1 MNDKVKKSLKTSGVY
16 IALCVGILAVGV
28 ATAVGYRAA
37 VGSLTETLI
46 PDVSDT
52 IGLPDLDSETVS
64 NIITDAKKTDDEA
77 ASADEDEMDTSSEI
91 VASDITGELETLFYE
106 EAKVMPVSGEILTEY
121 SWGELVK
128 LSGSVWKT
136 HDGIDIAAEEGTPVK
151 SMTSGTVTDIYND
164 TLWGN
169 CVVIDHGD
177 TVIGYYYG
185 LADDISVS
193 VGDKVA
199 SGTVIG
205 AVGNTADIESDL
217 ESHLHFALKYE
228 GAWID
233 PVSYIEPVK

>member
-1 MNDKVKKSLKTSGVY
+1 MDNKIRNGLKKSGVY

-28 ATAVGYRAA
+28 ATAVGYRVA

-52 IGLPDLDSETVS
+52 LGLPDLDSYESVDS
-64 NIITDAKKTDDEA
+64 VVTDAEKTDEA
-77 ASADEDEMDTSSEI
+77 VIVEEDSSQ
-91 VASDITGELETLFYE
+91 VGSQDITEELETLFYE
-106 EAKVMPVSGEILTEY
+106 EAKVLPVSGEILTEF

-128 LSGSVWKT
+128 TSGSVWKT
-136 HDGIDIAAEEGTPVK
+136 HDGIDIAASEGTPVK

-177 TVIGYYYG
+177 TVIGYYCG
-185 LADDISVS
+185 LSDDISVS
-193 VGDKVA
+193 VGDAVA

-205 AVGNTADIESDL
+205 TVGNTADIEADM

-228 GAWID
+228 NAWID
-233 PVSYIEPVK
+233 PISYIEPTK

>member
-1 MNDKVKKSLKTSGVY
+1 MDNKIKNSLKKSGVY

-28 ATAVGYRAA
+28 VTAVGYRAA
-37 VGSLTETLI
+37 VGSLTETLL
-46 PDVSDT
+46 PGTSDT
-52 IGLPDLDSETVS
+52 MGLPELDSATVDSVVTDAAKSEEEAVIEEETVEEV
-64 NIITDAKKTDDEA
+64 T
-77 ASADEDEMDTSSEI
+77 
-91 VASDITGELETLFYE
+91 ASDITEELETLFYE
-106 EAKVMPVSGEILTEY
+106 EAKMLPVSGEILTEY

-128 LSGSVWKT
+128 MTGSVWKT
-136 HDGIDIAAEEGTPVK
+136 HDGIDIAAAEGTPVK
-151 SMTSGTVTDIYND
+151 SMTSGTVSEIYSD

-177 TVIGYYYG
+177 TVFRYYYG

-205 AVGNTADIESDL
+205 SVGNTADIESDL

-228 GAWID
+228 GTWID
-233 PVSYIEPVK
+233 PISYIEPVK

>member
-1 MNDKVKKSLKTSGVY
+1 MNDKVKKSLKSSGVY

-37 VGSLTETLI
+37 VGSLTQTLI

-52 IGLPDLDSETVS
+52 LELPDLDYETVGS
-64 NIITDAKKTDDEA
+64 IVTDAAKSEEAVIEDDTASEVTA
-77 ASADEDEMDTSSEI
+77 A
-91 VASDITGELETLFYE
+91 DITEELETLFYE
-106 EAKVMPVSGEILTEY
+106 EAKVLPVSGEILNDF

-136 HDGIDIAAEEGTPVK
+136 HDGIDISAEEGTAVK
-151 SMTSGTVTDIYND
+151 SMTSGTVTDIYSD

-177 TVIGYYYG
+177 TVIGYYCG
-185 LADDISVS
+185 LSDDISVS

-205 AVGNTADIESDL
+205 TVGNTADIEADM

-228 GAWID
+228 NAWID
-233 PVSYIEPVK
+233 PISYIEPVK

>member
-1 MNDKVKKSLKTSGVY
+1 MDNKIKNSLKKSGVY

-28 ATAVGYRAA
+28 VTAVGYRAA
-37 VGSLTETLI
+37 VGSLTETLL
-46 PDVSDT
+46 PGTSDT
-52 IGLPDLDSETVS
+52 MGLPELDSATVDSVVTDAAKSEEEAVIEEETVEEV
-64 NIITDAKKTDDEA
+64 T
-77 ASADEDEMDTSSEI
+77 
-91 VASDITGELETLFYE
+91 ASDITEELETLFYE
-106 EAKVMPVSGEILTEY
+106 EAKMLPVSGEILTEY

-128 LSGSVWKT
+128 MTGSVWKT
-136 HDGIDIAAEEGTPVK
+136 HDGIDIAAAEGTPVK
-151 SMTSGTVTDIYND
+151 SMTSGTVSEIYSD

-177 TVIGYYYG
+177 TVFGYYYG

-205 AVGNTADIESDL
+205 SVGNTADIESDL

-228 GAWID
+228 GTWID
-233 PVSYIEPVK
+233 PISYIEPVK

>member
-64 NIITDAKKTDDEA
+64 NIITDAEKTDDEA
-77 ASADEDEMDTSSEI
+77 ATADEGEMDTSSEI

-205 AVGNTADIESDL
+205 AVGNTADIESDM

-228 GAWID
+228 DTWID

>member
-1 MNDKVKKSLKTSGVY
+1 MDNKIRNGLKKSGVY

-28 ATAVGYRAA
+28 ATAVGYRVA

-52 IGLPDLDSETVS
+52 LGLPDLDSYESVDS
-64 NIITDAKKTDDEA
+64 VVTDAEKTDEA
-77 ASADEDEMDTSSEI
+77 VIVEEDSSQ
-91 VASDITGELETLFYE
+91 VGSKDITEELETLFYE
-106 EAKVMPVSGEILTEY
+106 EAKVLPVSGEILTEF

-128 LSGSVWKT
+128 TSGSVWKT
-136 HDGIDIAAEEGTPVK
+136 HDGIDIAASEGTPVK

-177 TVIGYYYG
+177 TVIGYYCG
-185 LADDISVS
+185 LSDDISVS
-193 VGDKVA
+193 VGDSVA

-205 AVGNTADIESDL
+205 TVGNTADIEADM

-228 GAWID
+228 NAWID
-233 PVSYIEPVK
+233 PISYIEPTK

>member
-1 MNDKVKKSLKTSGVY
+1 MNDKVKKSLKSSGVY

-52 IGLPDLDSETVS
+52 LELPDLDDYQTVDS
-64 NIITDAKKTDDEA
+64 IVTDAEKTDEA
-77 ASADEDEMDTSSEI
+77 VIVEPEDASAVT
-91 VASDITGELETLFYE
+91 AADITGELETLFYE
-106 EAKVMPVSGEILTEY
+106 EAKVLPVSGEILNDF

-128 LSGSVWKT
+128 MTGSVWKT
-136 HDGIDIAAEEGTPVK
+136 HDGIDIAAEEGTAVK
-151 SMTSGTVTDIYND
+151 SMTSGTVTDIYSD

-177 TVIGYYYG
+177 TVIGYYCG
-185 LADDISVS
+185 LSDDISVS
-193 VGDKVA
+193 IGDKVA

-205 AVGNTADIESDL
+205 TVGNTADIESDMS
-217 ESHLHFALKYE
+217 SHLHFALKYE
-228 GAWID
+228 NAWID
-233 PVSYIEPVK
+233 PISYIEPVK

>member
-1 MNDKVKKSLKTSGVY
+1 MNDKVKKSLKSSGVY

-52 IGLPDLDSETVS
+52 MGLPDIDEYETVDS
-64 NIITDAKKTDDEA
+64 VVTDAAKSEEEAIIEDDTVSEVTA
-77 ASADEDEMDTSSEI
+77 A
-91 VASDITGELETLFYE
+91 DITEELETLFYE
-106 EAKVMPVSGEILTEY
+106 EAKVLPVSGEILTEY

-128 LSGSVWKT
+128 MTGSVWKT
-136 HDGIDIAAEEGTPVK
+136 HDGVDIAAAEGTAVK

-169 CVVIDHGD
+169 CVVVDHGD
-177 TVIGYYYG
+177 TVIGYYCG
-185 LADDISVS
+185 LGDDISVS

-205 AVGNTADIESDL
+205 TVGNTADIESDL

-228 GAWID
+228 GTWID
-233 PVSYIEPVK
+233 PISYIEPVK

>member
-1 MNDKVKKSLKTSGVY
+1 MDNKIKNSLKKSGVY

-28 ATAVGYRAA
+28 VTAVGYRAA
-37 VGSLTETLI
+37 VGSLAETLL
-46 PDVSDT
+46 PGTSDT
-52 IGLPDLDSETVS
+52 MGLPELDSATVDSVVTDAAKSEEEAVIEEETVEEV
-64 NIITDAKKTDDEA
+64 T
-77 ASADEDEMDTSSEI
+77 
-91 VASDITGELETLFYE
+91 ASDITEELETLFYE
-106 EAKVMPVSGEILTEY
+106 EAKMLPVSGEILTEY

-128 LSGSVWKT
+128 MTGSVWKT
-136 HDGIDIAAEEGTPVK
+136 HDGIDIAAAEGTPVK
-151 SMTSGTVTDIYND
+151 SMTSGTVSEIYSD

-177 TVIGYYYG
+177 TVFGYYYG

-205 AVGNTADIESDL
+205 SVGNTADIESDL

-228 GAWID
+228 GTWID
-233 PVSYIEPVK
+233 PISYIEPVK

>member
-1 MNDKVKKSLKTSGVY
+1 MKRSGVY

-28 ATAVGYRAA
+28 VTAVGYRAA

-52 IGLPDLDSETVS
+52 LQLPDLGEYETVDS
-64 NIITDAKKTDDEA
+64 IVTDAEKTDDAVAFEDDTLEVTA
-77 ASADEDEMDTSSEI
+77 A
-91 VASDITGELETLFYE
+91 DITEELETLFYE
-106 EAKVMPVSGEILTEY
+106 EARVLPVSGEILTEF

-128 LSGSVWKT
+128 MTGSVWKT
-136 HDGIDIAAEEGTPVK
+136 HDGIDISAPEGTAVK

-177 TVIGYYYG
+177 TVIGYYCG
-185 LADDISVS
+185 LGDDISVS
-193 VGDKVA
+193 IGDKVA

-205 AVGNTADIESDL
+205 TVGNTADIESDM

-228 GAWID
+228 NAWID
-233 PVSYIEPVK
+233 PISYIEPVK